1 MSNII
6 TYDPFAEFRALQKQ
20 LFNDT
25 FFDSNRALKA
35 PTTDIWTEGD
45 SKLIVEA
52 HLPHFEQKD
61 IDVQVEDG
69 ALVIRAE
76 KHEQEKDKNRQ
87 YIVRESSS
95 SFYRRI
101 RLPQIANKDAIK
113 AQMED
118 GVLTVNVPFK
128 ELPQPKKISIEN
140 KNK

>member
-118 GVLTVNVPFK
+118 GVLTVSVPFK